1 MEIKNQSSIDPV
13 DITGTKTILNQM
25 INCICKIKYK
35 NGTGFFCKIPLFNN
49 IMNFLMT
56 NYNIINEDYFKENKE
71 IELILNDDIIKI
83 DMNNKRKIYYNKE
96 YNITLIELKEEEKI
110 KEYIEFDDYNEKYE
124 NKSIYILGYPH
135 EDNICV
141 SYGILNKID
150 KYNIICNIDNI
161 SLGSPILNLKNNKL
175 IGINILNNKRI
186 LLKYAL
192 NDFINKK
199 SYKII
204 KELGNGGYG
213 KVNLVLNNLDNKYY
227 ALKEIIIKEEEDN
240 INTTKNEINILS
252 KFNCNNI
259 IKYYDSYKDN
269 NKFYILMEYCD
280 GQNLKDFI
288 EEYNKKKELIEENI
302 IYNIIKQICIG
313 IKEMHKMKIIHRDL
327 KPENIFM
334 NKNIEIK
341 IGDFGISKKLNRSY
355 GLTKQKSGTL
365 DYQAPEILLDGKY
378 NEKSDIWSFGCIIY
392 ELFHLHIY
400 YIDKYRNEI
409 KK

>member
-1 MEIKNQSSIDPV
+1 MEIKQNCSIDPV
-13 DITGTKTILNQM
+13 NISGTKTILNQM
-25 INCICKIKYK
+25 INCICKIKYN
-35 NGTGFFCKIPLFNN
+35 NGIGFFCKIPLYNN

-56 NYNIINEDYFKENKE
+56 NYSIINENYFKENNKM
-71 IELILNDDIIKI
+71 ELILNNDIIKI
-83 DMNNKRKIYYNKE
+83 DLNIKRIIYYNKE
-96 YNITLIELKEEEKI
+96 YDITLIELKEEDKI
-110 KEYIEFDDYNEKYE
+110 KEYIELDNIDEKYE
-124 NKSIYILGYPH
+124 NKSIYILGYLN
-135 EDNICV
+135 EDICV

-227 ALKEIIIKEEEDN
+227 ALKEIIIKEEDN

-259 IKYYDSYKDN
+259 IKYYDSYKR
-269 NKFYILMEYCD
+269 I
-280 GQNLKDFI
+280 
-288 EEYNKKKELIEENI
+288 
-302 IYNIIKQICIG
+302 
-313 IKEMHKMKIIHRDL
+313 
-327 KPENIFM
+327 
-334 NKNIEIK
+334 
-341 IGDFGISKKLNRSY
+341 
-355 GLTKQKSGTL
+355 
-365 DYQAPEILLDGKY
+365 
-378 NEKSDIWSFGCIIY
+378 
-392 ELFHLHIY
+392 
-400 YIDKYRNEI
+400 
-409 KK
+409 